1 MNGVKVTN
9 LNIRAIK
16 VRELEAGM
24 MLCLNNFRYVKV
36 HDVKRTGI
44 GNSHVTAN
52 GVMKDELFFA
62 DDYVIIVSDEP
73 IGEPVEIV
81 TADMLID
88 GWFVFDNFAT
98 GYVSGG
104 FGEVAILN
112 IEWPLIEGDDIAFI
126 VQVGGHT
133 TRRVY
138 PKQHLVVLSR

>member
-1 MNGVKVTN
+1 MTE
-9 LNIRAIK
+9 LSLRAIK

-24 MLCLNNFRYVKV
+24 TLCLNNFRYVKV
-36 HDVKRTGI
+36 HEVKRTDMC
-44 GNSHVTAN
+44 NSHVTAN

-62 DDYVIIVSDEP
+62 DDHVIIVSDEP

-81 TADMLID
+81 TANMLVD

-104 FGEVAILN
+104 FGEVSILN

-126 VQVGGHT
+126 IQVGGHT
-133 TRRVY
+133 TRRVSSG
-138 PKQHLVVLSR
+138 QRLFVLSR